1 MKTLIM
7 SVFALTLLGATAA
20 TAADIHI
27 GIGGGHHRHRV
38 CSFHHHHRVCRW
50 V

>member
-7 SVFALTLLGATAA
+7 TVFALTMLGATAA
-20 TAADIHI
+20 TAADIHVAI
-27 GIGGGHHRHRV
+27 GGHHRHRV
-38 CSFHHHHRVCRW
+38 CSVHHHHRVCRW